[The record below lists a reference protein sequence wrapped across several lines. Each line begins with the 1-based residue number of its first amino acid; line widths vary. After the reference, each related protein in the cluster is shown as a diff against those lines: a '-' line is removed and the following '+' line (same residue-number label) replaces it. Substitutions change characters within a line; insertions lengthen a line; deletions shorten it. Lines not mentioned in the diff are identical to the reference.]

1 MMFFKIFI
9 ITLLG
14 FVKCEDKIWRR
25 TPPPIPITSPIP
37 LVNNEDK
44 VCRRTP
50 PPIPIT
56 SSPIPLVNNE
66 DKIWRRT
73 PPPIPIS
80 SPIPLV
86 KNEDKI
92 RRRTLTPICRTP
104 ATLNCEDKIWIR
116 TLTPICRTPAPI
128 TSEDNAWRRMDAKET
143 LFRRTPTPKPYIE
156 FSVHKD
162 LALPKHSNFQRKSW
176 YGNWFYWDEKNKIY
190 TSMIYGAPTI
200 PRPTNQSDYSIWE
213 FLEEPPFSSV
223 IDFFKNLF

>member
-25 TPPPIPITSPIP
+25 TPPPIPINSPIP
-37 LVNNEDK
+37 LVKNEDK
-44 VCRRTP
+44 IWRRTP
-50 PPIPIT
+50 PPIPIS

-80 SPIPLV
+80 SSPIPLV
-86 KNEDKI
+86 NNEDKI
-92 RRRTLTPICRTP
+92 RRTLTPICRTP
-104 ATLNCEDKIWIR
+104 APIKCKDKIWIR
-116 TLTPICRTPAPI
+116 TLTPICRTPATI

-162 LALPKHSNFQRKSW
+162 FALPKYSNFQRKSW
-176 YGNWFYWDEKNKIY
+176 YGNWFYEDEKNKVY
-190 TSMIYGAPTI
+190 TSMIYGPPPI

-213 FLEEPPFSSV
+213 FLEGPPFSSV